1 MKLRI
6 LSTINYI
13 LFACMMQQTVNAQDS
28 TAVDSTWTL
37 QQCINYALK
46 QNIQVRKSDLTNNS
60 NMENTLQARAQRFPS
75 LNASAHQNFNWANS
89 TDQNNVTTFAGANN
103 TNYSL
108 SAGITIFNGLRTEN
122 RIKQSVLDYQGGL
135 FDAEALK
142 ETISLN
148 VLNAYL
154 QVLYAQEQVSNSKNQ
169 VKSTQD
175 QLMLAEERLKL
186 SVISQSDYLQVKSE
200 LANEKLTLVNA
211 QNQLEIA
218 KVDLMQLMELPVTK
232 NFTIAQPNLENLINQ
247 KRNPVAQVVYDTA
260 LVIKPQIKSAAINK
274 ESAMLQEKIAK
285 SGYIPSLSL
294 DAGVGTSYNSL
305 GSSSGYSTQLNDN
318 FSPSVGLSLS
328 IPIFQ
333 NRQTKTSVELA
344 KIGIQNADLSETD
357 TKNQLRKSIEQ
368 TCVNVTSAENQYDA
382 SLETYNA
389 TEESY
394 QLSTEKFKQGMIN
407 SVDYLIEKTNLI
419 VAESN
424 LLQSKYNLVFSY
436 KILDFYMGK
445 PLTF

>member
-1 MKLRI
+1 MKMKLSIRTTVI
-6 LSTINYI
+6 YI
-13 LFACMMQQTVNAQDS
+13 LFVCFPLKTVSAQDS
-28 TAVDSTWTL
+28 TIVDSTWTL
-37 QQCINYALK
+37 QKCIDYALK
-46 QNIQVRKSDLTNNS
+46 QNIQVRKSDLTNKS

-75 LNASAHQNFNWANS
+75 LSASARQNFSWTNS
-89 TDQNNVTTFAGANN
+89 TDQNSTS
-103 TNYSL
+103 YSL
-108 SAGITIFNGLRTEN
+108 SAGATVFNGFRAEN
-122 RIKQSVLDYQGGL
+122 RIRQSVLDYQGGL

-148 VLNAYL
+148 ILNAYL
-154 QVLYAQEQVSNSKNQ
+154 QVLYAQEQVNNSENQ
-169 VKSTQD
+169 VKATQD
-175 QLMLAEERLKL
+175 QLALADERLKL
-186 SVISQSDYLQVKSE
+186 SIISQSDYLQVKSE
-200 LANEKLTLVNA
+200 LASEKLTLVNA

-218 KVDLMQLMELPVTK
+218 KVNLMQLMDLPVTK
-232 NFTIAQPNLENLINQ
+232 NFSIADPNLENLINQ

-260 LVIKPQIKSAAINK
+260 LVIKPQIKSAALNK
-274 ESAMLQEKIAK
+274 ESAMLQEKIARA
-285 SGYIPSLSL
+285 GYIPSLSL
-294 DAGVGTSYNSL
+294 SASVGTSYNSL
-305 GSSSGYSTQLNDN
+305 GGGSGYGAQLSDN
-318 FSPSVGLSLS
+318 LSPSVGLSLS

-333 NRQTKTSVELA
+333 NRQTKTSIELA
-344 KIGIQNADLSETD
+344 KIGIQNAELSEID

-368 TCVNVTSAENQYDA
+368 ACEDVISAETKYDA
-382 SLETYNA
+382 SLESYDA

-407 SVDYLIEKTNLI
+407 SVDYLIQKTNLI